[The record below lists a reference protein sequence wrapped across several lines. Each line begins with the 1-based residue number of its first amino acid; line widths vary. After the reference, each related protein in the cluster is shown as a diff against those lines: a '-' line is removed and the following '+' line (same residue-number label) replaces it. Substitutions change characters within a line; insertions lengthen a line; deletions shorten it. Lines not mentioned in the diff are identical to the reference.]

1 MELSHYEQ
9 KKEDIASIPNVTIGK
24 ACKKM
29 SNCKRCYR
37 ISCCCRAS
45 ARQHTILDVLRILQ
59 SSLDPVFCA
68 DLCIV
73 EKSIRVGWMSIFR
86 GKRSSF
92 RSFFKLGGVN
102 KIFLIVCA
110 RMSFHNPCAQ
120 DFTNSGL
127 FVRMQK
133 IEIFLINLGKYGDF
147 SFI

>member
-1 MELSHYEQ
+1 M
-9 KKEDIASIPNVTIGK
+9 DIIYFACAASPLRTSV
-24 ACKKM
+24 
-29 SNCKRCYR
+29 R
-37 ISCCCRAS
+37 ISNYCCRAS

-86 GKRSSF
+86 RKRSSF

-110 RMSFHNPCAQ
+110 RMSFHNPCAIVLKILQ
-120 DFTNSGL
+120 
-127 FVRMQK
+127 VRGYLYECK
-133 IEIFLINLGKYGDF
+133 RSKFFL
-147 SFI
+147 

>member
-1 MELSHYEQ
+1 
-9 KKEDIASIPNVTIGK
+9 
-24 ACKKM
+24 
-29 SNCKRCYR
+29 
-37 ISCCCRAS
+37 
-45 ARQHTILDVLRILQ
+45 
-59 SSLDPVFCA
+59 
-68 DLCIV
+68 
-73 EKSIRVGWMSIFR
+73 MSIFR

-120 DFTNSGL
+120 DFTSSGL

-133 IEIFLINLGKYGDF
+133 IEIFLINLGKYGVF